1 MKAFSNIKGTFNGGY
16 QFNKSNMENIVLW
29 GLIQEDNQE
38 IKDFCKNL
46 SVRAWILKKT
56 SDLPNTAIS
65 GKKRCLK
72 LSKVNIPKRMH

>member
-46 SVRAWILKKT
+46 SVRAWILKKDQRFAKY
-56 SDLPNTAIS
+56 SNQWQ
-65 GKKRCLK
+65 KEM
-72 LSKVNIPKRMH
+72 SKS